1 MVDGE
6 VAVIMNKYLMR
17 YLGFALV
24 KVNASDIH
32 ELRTLVERLAK
43 ASASYRTLEDF
54 AWTHKKLT
62 ALRKRLVRDLA
73 AQAGYDYQDPE
84 GWFDK

>member
-1 MVDGE
+1 
-6 VAVIMNKYLMR
+6 MNKYLMR

-32 ELRTLVERLAK
+32 ELRTLVERL
-43 ASASYRTLEDF
+43 SASYRTIEDF

-73 AQAGYDYQDPE
+73 AQAGYDYQDTE
-84 GWFDK
+84 SWFNG